1 MDCWHTIPIR
11 GWFGVFRQA
20 LVMPCVRFGASLV
33 EDVHGLG
40 RIFDAGK
47 RAVRT
52 RKKRPESERY
62 ARSHFVL
69 LPSQELNNGPD
80 LFETRFALP
89 QRRPLAF
96 QTFTYLCR
104 AVSELVRNAII
115 ERALFQ
121 PDLTGLD
128 RFDQIG

>member
-1 MDCWHTIPIR
+1 M
-11 GWFGVFRQA
+11 
-20 LVMPCVRFGASLV
+20 V

-40 RIFDAGK
+40 RVFNAGK

-52 RKKRPESERY
+52 RKERPESERDT
-62 ARSHFVL
+62 RSHFVL

-80 LFETRFALP
+80 FFEARFALP

-96 QTFTYLCR
+96 QTFTHLCR
-104 AVSELVRNAII
+104 AVSEHMRNAII

-121 PDLTGLD
+121 PDLAGLD